1 MPTVLVRESVRSCL
15 ENRKL
20 NFSCTVARKRKN
32 GTIVHDSTQLPMH
45 ASHLKNVVHTTLK
58 IEEVLHNGTSSSAVT
73 VVLSTGLNAIMLELN
88 HADVN
93 GL

>member
-1 MPTVLVRESVRSCL
+1 
-15 ENRKL
+15 
-20 NFSCTVARKRKN
+20 
-32 GTIVHDSTQLPMH
+32 MH